1 MQSFR
6 ASVYTTLAAGPVW
19 LGSFERSL
27 HRRSH
32 SSTRTETFAAYGVA
46 CQKPQSELRGHSA
59 ASAQHNSSLKS
70 GRRAMLRRLVS
81 VVGLL
86 AASSGGFIGSRP
98 APTRAS
104 PRFAEKRKPGQRGSA
119 RAKERLR
126 KALEKEGAPP
136 PRELREVTPAPAPV
150 ATTTTIPSRVELRR
164 RAGLPPIEP
173 MLRRAPADL
182 TEKSVAARGS
192 AKSTSE
198 SRRWRA
204 AHDRSRAG
212 VRAERPRHSH
222 EMAESSRLRKTE
234 QVARAHGRRGL

>member
-1 MQSFR
+1 MGPCERF
-6 ASVYTTLAAGPVW
+6 AGARKHHAK
-19 LGSFERSL
+19 RS
-27 HRRSH
+27 RGWRVG
-32 SSTRTETFAAYGVA
+32 TRP
-46 CQKPQSELRGHSA
+46 KSELRGTRRRPF
-59 ASAQHNSSLKS
+59 AQQKSSLKS
-70 GRRAMLRRLVS
+70 GRSMALRRLVC

-86 AASSGGFIGSRP
+86 ASSTGGFMSSRSSRP
-98 APTRAS
+98 APTRSS
-104 PRFAEKRKPGQRGSA
+104 PRRFAAKKPRPGQRGSA

-136 PRELREVTPAPAPV
+136 PRDRLREELAAERSATPAPAPV